1 MGKLKD
7 GVMKRGN
14 TWSYVVRV
22 INPDTGL
29 SKPKW
34 VGGFAT
40 EDDAKEARDDA
51 RRAARRG
58 EYVDRSAIT
67 VKEYLSDW
75 LDAHALETKPR
86 TLSDYQ
92 WLIRQYVE
100 PRIGRLRLQAI
111 RPTTLT
117 KLYQD
122 LLKSGRANGKPL
134 ARSTVDK
141 VHAVLRKAFNDA
153 VKFEGVL
160 SSNPADRAKRP
171 RRTSGPS
178 IEVWTAD
185 ELRLFLGLMAEHRLR
200 AFYRLAAYTGARR
213 GELLNLRWADVDWKA
228 PAIRIRGSVGMV
240 DGKRIEGTTKGGKER
255 TVSIDPGTVKEL
267 KGHRRRQMAD
277 QSKVGDAWPDT
288 GHVFTTGLGDPIYPD
303 TVTQLMSKVIRAYN
317 TPDPKNP
324 DEAPAIPLPHARLHD
339 LRHVHATMLL
349 VAGVPV
355 HVVAERLGH
364 ADPAITLRIYAHVI
378 RRHAVGVAGIFAT
391 AADQTEPADGEEDEA
406 EETDEDEGPDT
417 TALAP
422 C

>member
-14 TWSYVVRV
+14 TWSYVIRV
-22 INPDTGL
+22 MDPDTGV
-29 SKPKW
+29 SRPKW

-40 EDDAKEARDDA
+40 EDEAKEARDDA

-58 EYVDRSAIT
+58 EYVDRSAVT
-67 VKEYLSDW
+67 VKEYLGDW

-86 TLSDYQ
+86 TLAGYR
-92 WLIRQYVE
+92 WLMRQYVE
-100 PRIGRLRLQAI
+100 PRIGKQRLQAI

-122 LLKSGRANGKPL
+122 LLKGGRVDGKPL
-134 ARSTVDK
+134 SRATVDK

-160 SSNPADRAKRP
+160 STNPADRAKRP
-171 RRTSGPS
+171 RRTARPS
-178 IEVWTAD
+178 VEVWTAD
-185 ELRLFLGLMAEHRLR
+185 ELRLFLGLMANHRLR

-228 PAIRIRGSVGMV
+228 PAVRIRGSVGIV
-240 DGKRIEGTTKGGKER
+240 EGERIEGTTKGGRER
-255 TVSIDPGTVKEL
+255 TVSIDPDTVREL
-267 KGHRRRQMAD
+267 KAHRRRQMAD
-277 QSKVGDAWPDT
+277 QSKVGEAWPDT
-288 GHVFTTGLGDPIYPD
+288 GHVFTTGLGEPIYPD
-303 TVTQLMSKVIRAYN
+303 TVTQLMGKVIRAYN
-317 TPDPKNP
+317 TPDSDK
-324 DEAPAIPLPHARLHD
+324 APVTPLPHARLHD
-339 LRHVHATMLL
+339 LRHVHATLL
-349 VAGVPV
+349 LIAGVPV

-378 RRHAVGVAGIFAT
+378 RTHAAGVAGIFA
-391 AADQTEPADGEEDEA
+391 AAAAKSEPANAEPDEDD
-406 EETDEDEGPDT
+406 ETDEDEGPEAS
-417 TALAP
+417 ALVP

>member
-7 GVMKRGN
+7 GVMKRGK
-14 TWSYVVRV
+14 TWSYVIRV
-22 INPDTGL
+22 IDPDTGL

-40 EDDAKEARDDA
+40 EDEAKEARDDA

-67 VKEYLSDW
+67 VKEYLGDW

-86 TLSDYQ
+86 TLAGYR

-100 PRIGRLRLQAI
+100 PRIGRQRLQAI

-122 LLKSGRANGKPL
+122 LLKGGRADGKPL
-134 ARSTVDK
+134 ARATVDK

-171 RRTSGPS
+171 RRTARPS
-178 IEVWTAD
+178 VEVWNAD
-185 ELRLFLGLMAEHRLR
+185 ELRLFLGLMANHRLR

-213 GELLNLRWADVDWKA
+213 GELLNLRWADIDWNA
-228 PAIRIRGSVGMV
+228 PAVRIRGSVGIV
-240 DGKRIEGTTKGGKER
+240 EGERVEGTTKGGRER
-255 TVSIDPGTVKEL
+255 IVSIDPDTVREL
-267 KGHRRRQMAD
+267 KAHRRRQMAD
-277 QSKVGDAWPDT
+277 QAKVGDAWPDT
-288 GHVFTTGLGDPIYPD
+288 GHVFTTGLGEPIYPD
-303 TVTQLMSKVIRAYN
+303 TATQLMGKVIRAYN
-317 TPDPKNP
+317 TPDPNEPTKTH
-324 DEAPAIPLPHARLHD
+324 LPHARLHD
-339 LRHVHATMLL
+339 LRHVHATLL
-349 VAGVPV
+349 LIAGVPM

-378 RRHAVGVAGIFAT
+378 RTHAAGVAGIFA
-391 AADQTEPADGEEDEA
+391 AAAAQSDSANAEQNEDD
-406 EETDEDEGPDT
+406 ETDEDDGPEAS
-417 TALAP
+417 ALVP
-422 C
+422 S